1 MDSIHEL
8 MGGSGN
14 IGGQEARR
22 HVNRVF
28 ETMDL
33 NQDGFISVDEFVA
46 YCTTQQEVK
55 DSMTVLLV

>member
-8 MGGSGN
+8 MGTGTAVGKLDAK
-14 IGGQEARR
+14 Q

-33 NQDGFISVDEFVA
+33 NHDGYISVDEFVT
-46 YCTTQQEVK
+46 YCTTQEEVK
-55 DSMTVLLV
+55 ESMLVLS